1 MRYCLQVVT
10 EQRNPENPASV
21 DNTDGW
27 GSVDYSPEY
36 PSQTLEV
43 DAQSDSPIL
52 QQTMPLYS
60 LEAVTFQQV

>member
-1 MRYCLQVVT
+1 MD
-10 EQRNPENPASV
+10 EQRTPENPPSGG
-21 DNTDGW
+21 NTEGW

-60 LEAVTFQQV
+60 LEAVTFQQPEV